1 MKSLYLKENTLIEK
15 GREIT
20 IYIYKYDERYKH
32 GFIGCDLS
40 LADENSEAF
49 WLDLIKTIE
58 KALEA
63 NKIQSNGCAEGDLK
77 LGKYISIRNESYIV
91 DKKGNEL
98 TLMIVEDEDRISF
111 KAVIKTK
118 KKETKFI
125 IDECQRVVLDHLKNN
140 IDAFLYER

>member
-1 MKSLYLKENTLIEK
+1 MKENTF
-15 GREIT
+15 T
-20 IYIYKYDERYKH
+20 V
-32 GFIGCDLS
+32 
-40 LADENSEAF
+40 
-49 WLDLIKTIE
+49 
-58 KALEA
+58 
-63 NKIQSNGCAEGDLK
+63 
-77 LGKYISIRNESYIV
+77 V